1 MPLLD
6 TARKL
11 GLARG
16 VLGDSRP
23 WLVVAGVA
31 WGIRA
36 LQWARRPAPAT
47 VLREVLEP
55 GQTLVI
61 RHDPAPPTRRQRRRA
76 TRRDRRSARKALKRA
91 KRTDA
96 AATAAT
102 VEAVTGQS
110 GVTG

>member
-11 GLARG
+11 GVARG
-16 VLGDSRP
+16 VFGDSRP

-55 GQTLVI
+55 GETLVI
-61 RHDPAPPTRRQRRRA
+61 RHDPAPPTRRQRRKA
-76 TRRDRRSARKALKRA
+76 KRRDRRSTRKAEKRARKS
-91 KRTDA
+91 DA
-96 AATAAT
+96 AATADT
-102 VEAVTGQS
+102 VAAVTGQS
-110 GVTG
+110 GVSG